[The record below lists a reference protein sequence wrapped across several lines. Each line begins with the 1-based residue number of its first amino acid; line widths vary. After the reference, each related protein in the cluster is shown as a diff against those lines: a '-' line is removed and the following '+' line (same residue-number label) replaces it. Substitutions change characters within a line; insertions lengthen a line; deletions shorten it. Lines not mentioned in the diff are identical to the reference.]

1 MERPGRLMVGMGM
14 LGRLMPG
21 IGMLGSQLV

>member
-1 MERPGRLMVGMGM
+1 MERLGRLMVGMGM
-14 LGRLMPG
+14 LGRLMLG

>member
-1 MERPGRLMVGMGM
+1 MERLGRLMVGMGM